1 MLSYMNANLTFFHQG
16 YDFFSQLQPF
26 MKQLSGQVQRHELKM
41 YICIVCVFKCE
52 AHFFFG
58 CLLCQLDQLVVDSA
72 KDKRDMEQKHST
84 IQQMVKYEQ
93 KLNFNSIENTYFKK
107 SLLYLP
113 LQI

>member
-52 AHFFFG
+52 AHFFLGVCF
-58 CLLCQLDQLVVDSA
+58 VSWI
-72 KDKRDMEQKHST
+72 SWWW
-84 IQQMVKYEQ
+84 IQQRIKETWS
-93 KLNFNSIENTYFKK
+93 KNTQL
-107 SLLYLP
+107 SNRW
-113 LQI
+113 